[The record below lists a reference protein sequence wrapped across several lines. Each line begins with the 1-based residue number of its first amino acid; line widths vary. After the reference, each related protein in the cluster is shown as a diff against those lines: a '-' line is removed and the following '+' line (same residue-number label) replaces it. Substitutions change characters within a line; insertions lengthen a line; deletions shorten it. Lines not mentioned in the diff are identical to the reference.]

1 MAFSYRLVCA
11 ACEGFEPE
19 RARSRGNAQR
29 FPAQRARRREAP
41 QRGAGGAAARIDPS
55 PPHIKPKS
63 LLRSKSAHKRQLFAK
78 NKEK

>member
-11 ACEGFEPE
+11 ACGGFEPE

-29 FPAQRARRREAP
+29 FPAQPYASA
-41 QRGAGGAAARIDPS
+41 
-55 PPHIKPKS
+55 PHIKPKP
-63 LLRSKSAHKRQLFAK
+63 LFRSKPAHKRQLFAK

>member
-11 ACEGFEPE
+11 ACRGFEPE

-41 QRGAGGAAARIDPS
+41 QQGAGGAAARIGPS
-55 PPHIKPKS
+55 PHIKPKP
-63 LLRSKSAHKRQLFAK
+63 LLRSKPAHKRQLFAK